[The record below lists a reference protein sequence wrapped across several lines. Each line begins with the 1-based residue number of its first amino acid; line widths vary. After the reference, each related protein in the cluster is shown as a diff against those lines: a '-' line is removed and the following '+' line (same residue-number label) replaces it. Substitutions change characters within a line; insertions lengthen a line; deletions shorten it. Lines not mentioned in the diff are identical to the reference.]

1 MSRHFKVFCGRIV
14 IWMLTMGDD
23 IEVDTRSWSEDET
36 SMLPTTAAA
45 ASKSKF
51 SRVKCFDIHLTDM
64 Q

>member
-1 MSRHFKVFCGRIV
+1 
-14 IWMLTMGDD
+14 MGDD

-45 ASKSKF
+45 AAAASRSKF
-51 SRVKCFDIHLTDM
+51 SRVKCFDIHFTDM